1 MVYYFQQHWFFLRAL
16 NKEHFTKFLIVTA
29 SLALALASSLTT
41 KTNASTTQIN
51 GSELNNT
58 NKPLVTHF
66 QAQEA
71 TYTAPEPKNAT
82 ELPKTAQ
89 NNGSCRD
96 WIAQAGVTD
105 IENAY
110 WLIMKESG
118 CRVNARN
125 ASSGAYGIPQ
135 SLPASKIAHCGDDPI
150 CQIKW
155 MQDYVNRRYG
165 GWAGAVAHS
174 NSRGWY

>member
-1 MVYYFQQHWFFLRAL
+1 M
-16 NKEHFTKFLIVTA
+16 
-29 SLALALASSLTT
+29 ASSLTT
-41 KTNASTTQIN
+41 TNANARTTQIN

-66 QAQEA
+66 QTQEA
-71 TYTAPEPKNAT
+71 TYTAPEPKTAP
-82 ELPKTAQ
+82 EPPKTAQ

-150 CQIKW
+150 CQIQW
-155 MQDYVNRRYG
+155 MQNYVLGRYSS
-165 GWAGAVAHS
+165 WENAVQFH
-174 NSRGWY
+174 NLHGWY